1 MSSGAISIY
10 ELTWLLKME
19 EDMKKTRRKFLTVV
33 LILTMAL
40 TMSQAAFAD
49 STGLA
54 DGDYKIE
61 VSTGENMFKVVDC
74 SLKVKDGKMTAEIL
88 LSGTGYYALYKGTA
102 DEALASY
109 QAKDESQWIKYE
121 GEKEYTSDSGQ
132 TKTGRLYTVPVDSID
147 EVLKI
152 VSISQKYYDAGNPE
166 KMYYERTL
174 TFDKATLVPAD
185 GEYEIS
191 VDTGE
196 KMFKV
201 VDAVLKVKD
210 GKMTAVVTLSGTGYT
225 YLYAGQ
231 VNDSNTDVLDTVAE
245 EDRIP
250 VKAIV
255 TNDEGKEQAQYEIPV
270 ASLDT
275 PLAFGSFS
283 ANKQVWYARTMTF
296 QADTLAPV
304 AQDPAPVDPAEPED
318 PKNDPEQTPQDNAA
332 TPDTKDDTDV
342 PKTGDNMGLGLM
354 MLLVVGGAGSAAVFY
369 KKRNVA

>member
-1 MSSGAISIY
+1 
-10 ELTWLLKME
+10 
-19 EDMKKTRRKFLTVV
+19 MKKTRRKLLTVV
-33 LILTMAL
+33 LILTMVL

-61 VSTGENMFKVVDC
+61 VSTGETMFKVVDC
-74 SLKVKDGKMTAEIL
+74 SLKVEDCKMTAEIL

-147 EVLKI
+147 EALKI
-152 VSISQKYYDAGNPE
+152 VAISQKYYDAGNTE
-166 KMYYERTL
+166 KMFYERTL

-196 KMFKV
+196 TMFKV

-296 QADTLAPV
+296 KADTLTPV
-304 AQDPAPVDPAEPED
+304 AQDPAPVDPVEPED
-318 PKNDPEQTPQDNAA
+318 PKNDSDQTSQDNG
-332 TPDTKDDTDV
+332 TTDTNV